1 MMKGKLALITGSTSG
16 IGLGIAKSLAAQGAS
31 LVVHGFGNE
40 QQIETSCRDMEK
52 QFNVPV
58 NFIQG

>member
-16 IGLGIAKSLAAQGAS
+16 IGLGMAKALAAQGAS
-31 LVVHGFGNE
+31 LLVHGFGNE
-40 QQIETSCRDMEK
+40 QEIESNCRDMAK

-58 NFIQG
+58 NFIPG